1 MALVT
6 SVCGNNLYVPAVK
19 QNKQKKLG
27 KKKSSEIWTQQKK
40 SARNL

>member
-6 SVCGNNLYVPAVK
+6 SVCGNNLYVSAEK

-27 KKKSSEIWTQQKK
+27 KKKVVG
-40 SARNL
+40 